1 MSVILHISD
10 THFGTEVAAAL
21 AALLALHAELQPDLV
36 VLSGDVTQ
44 RARLRQFES
53 AARFFAALGPRAQL
67 VLPGNHDIPLWSAV
81 ARVFFPYAGYARV
94 FGQDLEPV
102 FESDDLLVVGVNT
115 TRPWRWKDGE
125 ISSSQIDRVAQRLAA
140 TDALKLKVIVTHQPV
155 HVVTSKDVKNLVRQ
169 GEPAVRR
176 WTEHGA
182 DLFLGGHI
190 HLPYVRPLEEPHPGP
205 PRRSWIAQAGTA
217 LSSRVRGGIPNA
229 VNVIRYDQTQT
240 PRHCRVERWDFCPP
254 SFVLYEERVLEL
266 S

>member
-21 AALLALHAELQPDLV
+21 EALLALHAELEPDLV

-44 RARLRQFES
+44 RARFGQFES
-53 AARFFAALGPRAQL
+53 ASRFFAALGARARL
-67 VLPGNHDIPLWSAV
+67 VLPGNHDIPLFNAV
-81 ARVFFPYAGYARV
+81 ARVFFPYAGYRRV

-115 TRPWRWKDGE
+115 TRPWRREDGE
-125 ISSSQIDRVAQRLAA
+125 ISSTQVGRVAQLVAA
-140 TDALKLKVIVTHQPV
+140 TDPRKLKVIVTHQPV
-155 HVVTSKDVKNLVRQ
+155 HIITSKDVKNLVHEC
-169 GEPAVRR
+169 EPAVRS

-190 HLPYVRPLEEPHPGP
+190 HLPYVRPLEERYPGL

-217 LSSRVRGGIPNA
+217 VSSRVRGGIPNA
-229 VNVIRYDQTQT
+229 VNVIRYDRAQT
-240 PRHCRVERWDFCPP
+240 PRHCRVERWDFSPP
-254 SFVLYEERVLEL
+254 GFVLHEERTLEL

>member
-10 THFGTEVAAAL
+10 PHFGTEVAAAL
-21 AALLALHAELQPDLV
+21 EALLALHAELEPDLV

-44 RARLRQFES
+44 RARFGQFER
-53 AARFFAALGPRAQL
+53 AARFFAALGPRARL
-67 VLPGNHDIPLWSAV
+67 VLPGNHDIPLFNAM
-81 ARVFFPYAGYARV
+81 ARVFFPYAGYRRV

-102 FESDDLLVVGVNT
+102 FEGDDLLVVGVNT

-125 ISSSQIDRVAQRLAA
+125 ISPTQMGRVAQRVAA
-140 TDALKLKVIVTHQPV
+140 TDPRKLKVIVTHQPV
-155 HVVTSKDVKNLVRQ
+155 HIVTSKDIKNLVHEC
-169 GEPAVRR
+169 EPAVRS
-176 WTEHGA
+176 WTERGA

-190 HLPYVRPLEEPHPGP
+190 HLPYVRPLEERYPGL

-217 LSSRVRGGIPNA
+217 VSSRVRGGIPNA
-229 VNVIRYDQTQT
+229 VNVIRYDQAQT

-254 SFVLYEERVLEL
+254 GFALHEARILEL